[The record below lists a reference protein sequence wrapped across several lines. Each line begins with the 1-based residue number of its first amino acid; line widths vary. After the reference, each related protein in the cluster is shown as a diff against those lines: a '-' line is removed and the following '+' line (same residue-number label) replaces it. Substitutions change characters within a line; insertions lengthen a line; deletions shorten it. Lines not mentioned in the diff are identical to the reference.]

1 MELQFRSL
9 ESGPWLAAVGVGR
22 MWLVLLTR
30 FKCNHGKT
38 MLLLVEKLFLRLN
51 LQEQKAQVSLFLA
64 SLTFK
69 PLSSVPYWQGLAGRG
84 QQGTVWLVDRV
95 RARRMTS

>member
-9 ESGPWLAAVGVGR
+9 ESGPSQAAVGVGR

-38 MLLLVEKLFLRLN
+38 VLLLVDKLFL
-51 LQEQKAQVSLFLA
+51 
-64 SLTFK
+64 
-69 PLSSVPYWQGLAGRG
+69 G
-84 QQGTVWLVDRV
+84 
-95 RARRMTS
+95 

>member
-9 ESGPWLAAVGVGR
+9 ESGPWLVAVGVGR

-38 MLLLVEKLFLRLN
+38 VLLLVDKLFL
-51 LQEQKAQVSLFLA
+51 
-64 SLTFK
+64 
-69 PLSSVPYWQGLAGRG
+69 G
-84 QQGTVWLVDRV
+84 
-95 RARRMTS
+95 